1 MTKYSL
7 TAAVFFALAGG
18 ASAQELFSFDEAEG
32 GAYVSGFV
40 GSYDPDDADLF
51 GAGTRLGAEF
61 DTSAAYGGALGYRL
75 PFKYWTYFQ
84 PRLELEVSSARSD
97 LSGSRLNAITQTSS
111 GELSSTSFLFNNYND
126 ITWSDRQT
134 IVPFLGGGLG
144 FSRLDL
150 SAAAAPTSG
159 GVTSFAIEDDTTALT
174 TTFSG
179 GLTWHASDRFEVY
192 GEARYTTVYGAEF
205 ELVAAGSSAAQALED
220 DLKAA
225 TFTVGARIGF

>member
-1 MTKYSL
+1 MTKISI
-7 TAAVFFALAGG
+7 TAAAFLALAGSG
-18 ASAQELFSFDEAEG
+18 HAQGLFSFDEAEG
-32 GAYVSGFV
+32 GAFVSGFA
-40 GSYDPDDADLF
+40 GSSVPGDADLS
-51 GAGTRLGAEF
+51 GAGTRLEAEF
-61 DTSAAYGGALGYRL
+61 DTSAAFGGAIGYRL

-84 PRLELEVSSARSD
+84 PRLELEISSARSD
-97 LSGSRLNAITQTSS
+97 LSGAQLNGITRTSS

-150 SAAAAPTSG
+150 SASGAAATG
-159 GVTSFAIEDDTTALT
+159 GASAFAIDDDTTALT
-174 TTFSG
+174 TTFAG
-179 GLTWHASDRFEVY
+179 GLTWHATDRFEVY

-205 ELVAAGSSAAQALED
+205 EQLAAGSSVTQTLED
-220 DLKAA
+220 DLTAA